1 MLFFAFAFGLL
12 ALTSYLVGVS
22 VGYVSRAL
30 SPAYRLGD
38 YWLAATWIGLLT
50 LGNALLALSLLMPL
64 TPLSGALLALMLGL
78 PALTTG
84 RAYMRWPEIWRL
96 LRQQP
101 AWPVALAAIAVSN
114 GAFFNRPS
122 FIIDAGVYHIGSIEW
137 LSHYGTVPGLA
148 LLNWTLGYG
157 STWFALAAPFNA
169 GPLAGRAYNVANSVA
184 YALLTL
190 HLILAGSRIWRRTG
204 QPADW
209 FLLTASGLTWLLAT
223 RFLGAIIVSPS
234 PDIPVIVGVVV
245 LAWMFFL
252 TATPAPPPDTGDARL
267 LVWLM
272 ALGLA
277 GVKLNALPVVIIGGC
292 FVFAANRQ
300 PEYLLRA
307 GVLGALFLA
316 PGVVARVV
324 MSGYPFFP
332 SRVFGLGL
340 PWQYENPVF
349 TTDAIRVFAQWSGQ
363 KVPPGP
369 DYPLRWL
376 PHWIAHER
384 LATGLLLM
392 QLGVLVWGWRRW
404 RQWTPAFRWVL
415 ALSTAGTLYVMATAP
430 SLRFLLGYPVVAI
443 SLGLAALIL
452 RLAARWQP
460 GVAGMWWERTG
471 HVSIFILAGFLTAAL
486 TWLSMLSSNTERL
499 IQKAIAAGKVSNTP
513 DHAPGWIRPPRVR
526 RIEYLEGEPP
536 VADTTVRRQLIN
548 GIEVTVPHAI
558 CWDLPLPCSPP
569 YHKTGFRLR
578 DPQRGLF
585 GGFVKGPDKP

>member
-38 YWLAATWIGLLT
+38 YWLAAIWIGLLT

-64 TPLSGALLALMLGL
+64 TPLSGALLALVLCL

-84 RAYMRWPEIWRL
+84 RVHLRWLEIYQRL
-96 LRQQP
+96 RRQP
-101 AWPVALAAIAVSN
+101 AWIVALAAIAVSN

-148 LLNWTLGYG
+148 LLNCTLGYG

-190 HLILAGSRIWRRTG
+190 HLLLAGSRIWRRTE

-209 FLLTASGLTWLLAT
+209 FLLIASGLTWLLAA

-234 PDIPVIVGVVV
+234 PDIPVIFGMIIV
-245 LAWMFFL
+245 AWMFFL
-252 TATPAPPPDTGDARL
+252 TTTPASTQDAGNARL

-292 FVFAANRQ
+292 FVFAASRQ
-300 PEYLLRA
+300 PGYLLRA
-307 GVLGALFLA
+307 GLLGSLLLA
-316 PGVVARVV
+316 PGVVARVA

-332 SRVFGLGL
+332 SRAFGLGL

-349 TTDAIRVFAQWSGQ
+349 TTNAIRVFAQWSGQ
-363 KVPPGP
+363 PVPPGP

-376 PHWIAHER
+376 PHWLAHER
-384 LATGLLLM
+384 LATGLLLI
-392 QLGVLVWGWRRW
+392 QLGVLVWGWRHW
-404 RQWTPAFRWVL
+404 RQWTPAFRWALV
-415 ALSTAGTLYVMATAP
+415 LSTAGTLYVMAAAP
-430 SLRFLLGYPVVAI
+430 SLRFLLGYPVIAI
-443 SLGLAALIL
+443 SLGLADFVP
-452 RLAARWQP
+452 RLAARWQL
-460 GVAGMWWERTG
+460 GTTRMQWKHTG
-471 HVSIFILAGFLTAAL
+471 HVGIFILAGFLTAAL
-486 TWLSMLSSNTERL
+486 TGLSLISSKTECL
-499 IQKAIAAGKVSNTP
+499 IQRAIAAGKVSNTP
-513 DHAPGWIRPPRVR
+513 DHAPGWIWPPRVR
-526 RIEYLEGEPP
+526 RIEYLESEPP
-536 VADTTVRRQLIN
+536 VADTTVKRQLIN

-578 DPQRGLF
+578 DPQRGLS
-585 GGFVKGPDKP
+585 GGFVTGPDKP

>member
-30 SPAYRLGD
+30 SLTHRLGD

-50 LGNALLALSLLMPL
+50 LGNALLGLSLLMPL
-64 TPLSGALLALMLGL
+64 TPLSGALLALMLCL
-78 PALTTG
+78 PALTRG
-84 RAYMRWPEIWRL
+84 RAYLRWTEIWLR

-101 AWPVALAAIAVSN
+101 SWLVALAAIAVSN

-137 LSHYGTVPGLA
+137 LAHYGTVPGLA
-148 LLNWTLGYG
+148 LLNLTLGYG

-169 GPLAGRAYNVANSVA
+169 GPWAGRAYNVANSIA

-190 HLILAGSRIWRRTG
+190 HIILAGSRVWQRVA

-234 PDIPVIVGVVV
+234 PDIPVIIGVII

-252 TATPAPPPDTGDARL
+252 TARPAFSPDTGDARL

-292 FVFAANRQ
+292 FVFAASRQ
-300 PEYLLRA
+300 PGYLLRA
-307 GVLGALFLA
+307 GVLGGLFLA

-332 SRVFGLGL
+332 SRAFGLGL

-363 KVPPGP
+363 NVPPGP

-404 RQWTPAFRWVL
+404 WQWTPAFRWGAGAVNTGHTL
-415 ALSTAGTLYVMATAP
+415 RHGRRAVVALSAGLPGGCHQSWTHRPQPAP
-430 SLRFLLGYPVVAI
+430 CRT
-443 SLGLAALIL
+443 
-452 RLAARWQP
+452 LAARCSREAVESHRAHQCLHSHWFP
-460 GVAGMWWERTG
+460 DGGPHRAGPALIQYGTPYPTG
-471 HVSIFILAGFLTAAL
+471 YRGRKGLQYARPRSRLDSTAACP
-486 TWLSMLSSNTERL
+486 
-499 IQKAIAAGKVSNTP
+499 A
-513 DHAPGWIRPPRVR
+513 H
-526 RIEYLEGEPP
+526 RISG
-536 VADTTVRRQLIN
+536 Q
-548 GIEVTVPHAI
+548 
-558 CWDLPLPCSPP
+558 
-569 YHKTGFRLR
+569 
-578 DPQRGLF
+578 
-585 GGFVKGPDKP
+585 

>member
-38 YWLAATWIGLLT
+38 YWLAAIWIGLLT

-64 TPLSGALLALMLGL
+64 TPLSGALLALVLCL
-78 PALTTG
+78 PALTRG
-84 RAYMRWPEIWRL
+84 RAYLRWTETWHV
-96 LRQQP
+96 LRRQP
-101 AWPVALAAIAVSN
+101 SWLVALAAIAVSN

-148 LLNWTLGYG
+148 LLNLTLGYG
-157 STWFALAAPFNA
+157 SAWFALAAPFNA
-169 GPLAGRAYNVANSVA
+169 GPWAGRAYNVANSVA

-190 HLILAGSRIWRRTG
+190 HLMLAGSRIWRRTG

-234 PDIPVIVGVVV
+234 PDIPVMVGVII

-252 TATPAPPPDTGDARL
+252 TTTPASPPDTGNARL

-277 GVKLNALPVVIIGGC
+277 GVKLNALPVVVIGGC
-292 FVFAANRQ
+292 FVFAASRR
-300 PEYLLRA
+300 PGYLLRA
-307 GVLGALFLA
+307 GVLGSLLLA

-332 SRVFGLGL
+332 SRAFGLGL

-349 TTDAIRVFAQWSGQ
+349 TTDTIRVFAQWSGQ
-363 KVPPGP
+363 NVPPGP

-404 RQWTPAFRWVL
+404 QQWTPAFRWAL
-415 ALSTAGTLYVMATAP
+415 ALSTAGTLYVMAAAP

-443 SLGLAALIL
+443 SFGLVDLVP

-460 GVAGMWWERTG
+460 GAAGMLWERTG

-486 TWLSMLSSNTERL
+486 TGLALLSSNTERL
-499 IQKAIAAGKVSNTP
+499 IQRAIAAGKVSSTP
-513 DHAPGWIRPPRVR
+513 DHAPGWILPPRVR
-526 RIEYLEGEPP
+526 RIEYLESEPP
-536 VADTTVRRQLIN
+536 VADTTVKRQLIN

-578 DPQRGLF
+578 DPQRGLS